1 MPSISPKYTPVLLE
15 AIEEL
20 MYKISLRLEA
30 LKGGP
35 MTEERRDLTKKQRQ
49 LEDLQHLLLES
60 SASDQVDEL

>member
-1 MPSISPKYTPVLLE
+1 MPSIDPEYTPLLLE

-35 MTEERRDLTKKQRQ
+35 MTEERRELAEKQEQ
-49 LEDLQHLLLES
+49 LEKVQHHLLAS